1 MSVFSSVLG
10 NKVGRSVFDLSHVK
24 RFTCDMGQLI
34 PVYFDECVP
43 GDTRKI
49 GMQCVTRFQPLV
61 APILDSVDLT
71 VHYFFVPTRLL
82 MDKEDDW
89 NTFLT
94 GGLDGK
100 DESVSLPLWNFSFYN
115 GTSSSDPYPFSN
127 GKNFG
132 KYSLWDYFGLPVK
145 GSDFSFYSTVC
156 SANNVLGFPQRA
168 YNLVFNEYYRDE
180 NFVDEVSLDNSTLL
194 YRSWKKDYFTSA
206 LPWQQRGVSPAL
218 PLSGTL
224 PINLNGSLFRFGD
237 VDNPIKL
244 AGNKGDGEVLTRIRN
259 LQSDGA
265 LADAYLVSSDSSGV
279 DGDFNRHGYYY
290 ALQGNLTSPN
300 PFGTV
305 DLSNGTTFDVSA
317 LRQAF
322 QIQRWLELNAR
333 CGVRYTEFLRSHF
346 GISPKDEVLG
356 RPQYIG
362 GTKSS
367 IVISEVLQTSM
378 TVDSTELQKGSPLG
392 RLAGHGLGAS
402 SDFIC
407 SYTAKEFGYIIGI
420 ASFMPKPSYQQG
432 VNRIFSRKTK
442 FDFYFPEFAHLSEQA
457 VTNGEIFATGTD
469 KDKEIFGY
477 QGAYNEMRYSPSFN
491 CADMRDTFSYWHL
504 GRIFDNA
511 PKLNAG
517 FLTTNPS
524 YDGGIRKDIFASQ
537 NEPGLLVQF
546 ANIIKAVRPLP
557 VYGTPGFVDHVGRM

>member
-82 MDKEDDW
+82 MDKEEDW

-94 GGLDGK
+94 GGKDGK
-100 DESVSLPLWNFSFYN
+100 DESVTLPLWTFRNYDGSSTDGLSF
-115 GTSSSDPYPFSN
+115 PFSN
-127 GKNFG
+127 GSRYG
-132 KYSLWDYFGLPVK
+132 KYSLWDYFGLPLVGDEQNPK
-145 GSDFSFYSTVC
+145 SPYIAESC
-156 SANNVLGFPQRA
+156 NVLAFAERA
-168 YNLVFNEYYRDE
+168 YNLVFNEYYLDQ
-180 NFVDEVSLDNSTLL
+180 NIADPVDVKNSTIL

-206 LPWQQRGVSPAL
+206 LPWQQRGVAPAL
-218 PLSGTL
+218 PLSGTI
-224 PINLNGSLFRFGD
+224 PISFPVDTVLSLN
-237 VDNPIKL
+237 NPKFVT
-244 AGNKGDGEVLTRIRN
+244 GNGTTY
-259 LQSDGA
+259 LQFNGTNG
-265 LADAYLVSSDSSGV
+265 VVGTQSGV
-279 DGDFNRHGYYY
+279 TGQPLHVDGYVSGLNSATG
-290 ALQGNLTSPN
+290 
-300 PFGTV
+300 
-305 DLSNGTTFDVSA
+305 DLSNAATFNVA
-317 LRQAF
+317 TLRQCV

-333 CGVRYTEFLRSHF
+333 GGVRYTEFLRSHF

-367 IVISEVLQTSM
+367 IVISEVLQTSR
-378 TVDSTELQKGSPLG
+378 TVDSTQTEKGSPLG

-402 SDFIC
+402 SDYVC
-407 SYTAKEFGYIIGI
+407 TYTSKEFGYIIGI
-420 ASFMPKPSYQQG
+420 ASWMPKPSYQQG

-457 VTNGEIFATGTD
+457 VTNGEIFATGTA

-477 QGAYNEMRYSPSFN
+477 QGAYNEMRYTPSFN

-504 GRIFDNA
+504 GRIFQNA

-517 FLTTNPS
+517 FLTTNPAF
-524 YDGGIRKDIFASQ
+524 DGGIRKDIFASK

-546 ANIIKAVRPLP
+546 ANIVKAIRPLP

>member
-82 MDKEDDW
+82 MDKEEDW

-94 GGLDGK
+94 GGKDGK
-100 DESVSLPLWNFSFYN
+100 DASVSLPLFTFAYTD
-115 GTSSSDPYPFSN
+115 GSSSNPNNPFSN
-127 GKNFG
+127 GVIHG
-132 KYSLWDYFGLPVK
+132 KYSLWDYFGLPIADASVEWEIR
-145 GSDFSFYSTVC
+145 D
-156 SANNVLGFPQRA
+156 ANNVNAFCQRS
-168 YNLVFNEYYRDE
+168 YNLVWNEFYRDP
-180 NFVDEVSLDNSTLL
+180 NLVDEVSSSNSSIL
-194 YRSWKKDYFTSA
+194 YRAWKKDYFTSA
-206 LPWQQRGVSPAL
+206 LPWQQRGIAPAL
-218 PLSGTL
+218 P
-224 PINLNGSLFRFGD
+224 I
-237 VDNPIKL
+237 
-244 AGNKGDGEVLTRIRN
+244 
-259 LQSDGA
+259 
-265 LADAYLVSSDSSGV
+265 SGV
-279 DGDFNRHGYYY
+279 VPIDLSSLVLGNPTVGIADNTNLASLRASRSGATGDFNLLVNSSLGKSGDIDELSSSVVSH
-290 ALQGNLTSPN
+290 N
-300 PFGTV
+300 GTV
-305 DLSNGTTFDVSA
+305 NLNNASTFDVA
-317 LRQAF
+317 TLRQAF

-333 CGVRYTEFLRSHF
+333 GGVRYTEFLRSHF
-346 GISPKDEVLG
+346 GIAPKDEVLG

-367 IVISEVLQTSM
+367 IVVSEVLQTSR
-378 TVDSTELQKGSPLG
+378 TEDSTETQKGSPLG
-392 RLAGHGLGAS
+392 RLAGHGLGAT
-402 SDFIC
+402 SDYIC
-407 SYTAKEFGYIIGI
+407 TFTSKEFGYIIGI
-420 ASFMPKPSYQQG
+420 ASWMPKPSYQQG

-457 VTNGEIFATGTD
+457 VTNGEIFATGTSTD
-469 KDKEIFGY
+469 SEIFGY
-477 QGAYNEMRYSPSFN
+477 QGAYNEMRYTPSFN

-504 GRIFDNA
+504 GRIFGSA

-517 FLTTNPS
+517 FLTTNS
-524 YDGGIRKDIFASQ
+524 AYDGGIRKDIFASQ
-537 NEPGLLVQF
+537 NEPGLIVQF
-546 ANIIKAVRPLP
+546 ANIVKAIRPLP

>member
-82 MDKEDDW
+82 MDKEEDW

-94 GGLDGK
+94 GGKDGK
-100 DESVSLPLWNFSFYN
+100 NDSVSLPLFSFKFTN
-115 GTSSSDPYPFSN
+115 GTQTNPSNPFSN
-127 GKNFG
+127 GILTG
-132 KYSLWDYFGLPVK
+132 KYSLWDYFGLPIPSGISPTDIVN
-145 GSDFSFYSTVC
+145 S
-156 SANNVLGFPQRA
+156 NHVLGFCQRC
-168 YNLVFNEYYRDE
+168 YNLVWNEFYRDQ
-180 NFVDEVSLDNSTLL
+180 NLCDEVALTNATIL
-194 YRSWKKDYFTSA
+194 YRAWKKDYFTSA
-206 LPWQQRGVSPAL
+206 LPWQQRGVAPAL
-218 PLSGTL
+218 PLSGTI
-224 PINLNGSLFRFGD
+224 PVSF
-237 VDNPIKL
+237 DNPLILHEFKL
-244 AGNKGDGEVLTRIRN
+244 GDADNSVLPLLATAVTQPYQPIGYDSYGSSGTFPVGDQ
-259 LQSDGA
+259 LKHASATVASGA
-265 LADAYLVSSDSSGV
+265 SVNLAD
-279 DGDFNRHGYYY
+279 
-290 ALQGNLTSPN
+290 
-300 PFGTV
+300 
-305 DLSNGTTFDVSA
+305 GTTFDVA
-317 LRQAF
+317 TLRQCI

-333 CGVRYTEFLRSHF
+333 GGVRYTEFLRTHF
-346 GISPKDEVLG
+346 GIAPKDEVLG

-362 GTKSS
+362 GTKSN
-367 IVISEVLQTSM
+367 IVISEVLQTSR
-378 TVDSTELQKGSPLG
+378 TVDSTQTDKGSPLG

-402 SDFIC
+402 SDYIC
-407 SYTAKEFGYIIGI
+407 TFTSKEFGYIIGI
-420 ASFMPKPSYQQG
+420 ASWMPKPSYQQG

-457 VTNGEIFATGTD
+457 VTNGEIFVTGTSRD
-469 KDKEIFGY
+469 SEIFGY
-477 QGAYNEMRYSPSFN
+477 QGAYNEMRYMPSFN

-504 GRIFDNA
+504 GRIFSSA
-511 PKLNAG
+511 PNLNAG
-517 FLTTNPS
+517 FLTTNFKYS
-524 YDGGIRKDIFASQ
+524 GGIRKDIFASQ

-546 ANIIKAVRPLP
+546 ANIVKSVRPLP

>member
-82 MDKEDDW
+82 MNKEEDW

-94 GGLDGK
+94 GGVDGK
-100 DESVSLPLWNFSFYN
+100 DESVSLPPWAFAGAN
-115 GTSSSDPYPFSN
+115 GKYPAVTHPFSN
-127 GKNFG
+127 SQPLG
-132 KYSLWDYFGLPVK
+132 KYSLWDYFGLPCDK
-145 GSDFSFYSTVC
+145 GYDNLDYYNGIVSNDHV
-156 SANNVLGFPQRA
+156 NGFAERA
-168 YNLVFNEYYRDE
+168 YNLVFNEFYRDE
-180 NFVDEVSLDNSTLL
+180 NLVDPIDITNGTVL
-194 YRSWKKDYFTSA
+194 YRAWKKDYFTSA
-206 LPWQQRGVSPAL
+206 LPWQQRGIAPAL
-218 PLSGTL
+218 PLSGTVPVSISSL
-224 PINLNGSLFRFGD
+224 TIDNVSAQLLGEGGNFRQILTNRGGGSSPFTLQMSSESSSSSTLLETNID
-237 VDNPIKL
+237 KIK
-244 AGNKGDGEVLTRIRN
+244 
-259 LQSDGA
+259 
-265 LADAYLVSSDSSGV
+265 
-279 DGDFNRHGYYY
+279 
-290 ALQGNLTSPN
+290 
-300 PFGTV
+300 GTV
-305 DLSNGTTFDVSA
+305 TAQNATADLSNAATFDVA
-317 LRQAF
+317 TLRQCV

-333 CGVRYTEFLRSHF
+333 GGVRYTEFLRSHF

-367 IVISEVLQTSM
+367 IVISEVLQTSR
-378 TVDSTELQKGSPLG
+378 TVDSTQTEKGSPLG

-402 SDFIC
+402 SDYIC
-407 SYTAKEFGYIIGI
+407 TFTAKEFGFIIGI
-420 ASFMPKPSYQQG
+420 ASWMPKPSYQQG
-432 VNRIFSRKTK
+432 VNRIFTRKTK

-457 VTNGEIFATGTD
+457 VTNGEIFATGTA
-469 KDKEIFGY
+469 KDSEIFGY
-477 QGAYNEMRYSPSFN
+477 QGAYNEMRYMPSFN

-517 FLTTNPS
+517 FLTTNPAF
-524 YDGGIRKDIFASQ
+524 DGGIRKDIFASK

-546 ANIIKAVRPLP
+546 ANIVKAIRPLP

>member
-10 NKVGRSVFDLSHVK
+10 NKVGRSVFDLSHIK

-71 VHYFFVPTRLL
+71 VHYFFVPSRLCF
-82 MDKEDDW
+82 DKEEDW

-94 GGLDGK
+94 GGVDGK
-100 DESVSLPLWNFSFYN
+100 DESVTLPLWGFDYIYPETPNH
-115 GTSSSDPYPFSN
+115 PFSN
-127 GKNFG
+127 GHNIG
-132 KYSLWDYFGLPVK
+132 KYSLWDYFGLPLK
-145 GSDFSFYSTVC
+145 LKPTDSDDYYPQVRSMCDV
-156 SANNVLGFPQRA
+156 NGFA
-168 YNLVFNEYYRDE
+168 EKCYNLVFNEFYRDE
-180 NFVDEVSLDNSTLL
+180 NLLEPVQMMNNTVL
-194 YRSWKKDYFTSA
+194 YRAWKKDYFTSA
-206 LPWQQRGVSPAL
+206 LPWQQRGVAPAL
-218 PLSGTL
+218 PLSGTV
-224 PINLNGSLFRFGD
+224 PVSFSGPFALNSLAIGTFEGSAVNPVVGAESAGYKPVSFVSD
-237 VDNPIKL
+237 VPFN
-244 AGNKGDGEVLTRIRN
+244 AGASLN
-259 LQSDGA
+259 
-265 LADAYLVSSDSSGV
+265 YLK
-279 DGDFNRHGYYY
+279 
-290 ALQGNLTSPN
+290 GNLASTA
-300 PFGTV
+300 TA
-305 DLSNGTTFDVSA
+305 DLSNAATFDVA
-317 LRQAF
+317 TLRQCV

-333 CGVRYTEFLRSHF
+333 GGVRYTEFLRSHF
-346 GISPKDEVLG
+346 GIAPKDEVLG
-356 RPQYIG
+356 RPEYIG

-367 IVISEVLQTSM
+367 IVISEVLQTSR
-378 TVDSTELQKGSPLG
+378 TEDATQTDKGSPLG

-402 SDFIC
+402 SDYIC
-407 SYTAKEFGYIIGI
+407 TYTAKEFGYIIGI
-420 ASFMPKPSYQQG
+420 ASWMPKPSYQQG

-457 VTNGEIFATGTD
+457 VKNGEIFATGTAKD
-469 KDKEIFGY
+469 KDIFGY
-477 QGAYNEMRYSPSFN
+477 QGAYNEMRYTPSFN

-517 FLTTNPS
+517 FLTTNS
-524 YDGGIRKDIFASQ
+524 AYDGGIRKDIFASQ

-546 ANIIKAVRPLP
+546 ANIVKAIRPLP

>member
-82 MDKEDDW
+82 MDKEEDW

-94 GGLDGK
+94 GGVDGK
-100 DESVSLPLWNFSFYN
+100 DESVSLPLWFFRFFN
-115 GTSSSDPYPFSN
+115 GDFIDPQYTNPFSN
-127 GKNFG
+127 NVRQG
-132 KYSLWDYFGLPVK
+132 KYSLWDYFGLPIGGPDYEENVRN
-145 GSDFSFYSTVC
+145 V
-156 SANNVLGFPQRA
+156 NHVLGFAQRC
-168 YNLVFNEYYRDE
+168 YNLVWNEFYRDE
-180 NFVDEVSLDNSTLL
+180 NLCDKVSPLNSTVL
-194 YRSWKKDYFTSA
+194 YRAWKKDYFTSA
-206 LPWQQRGVSPAL
+206 LPWQQRGVAPAL
-218 PLSGTL
+218 PLSGTIPVTFNSPFYL
-224 PINLNGSLFRFGD
+224 NDIYIGKAQDDMFKVNIKAGDNLGSYQTIGPVASAFTVGD
-237 VDNPIKL
+237 NLKHIQ
-244 AGNKGDGEVLTRIRN
+244 GEVGST
-259 LQSDGA
+259 A
-265 LADAYLVSSDSSGV
+265 TA
-279 DGDFNRHGYYY
+279 
-290 ALQGNLTSPN
+290 
-300 PFGTV
+300 
-305 DLSNGTTFDVSA
+305 DLSKGSTFDVA
-317 LRQAF
+317 TLRQCV

-333 CGVRYTEFLRSHF
+333 GGVRYTEFLRSHF
-346 GISPKDEVLG
+346 GIAPKDEVLG

-367 IVISEVLQTSM
+367 IVISEVLQTSR
-378 TVDSTELQKGSPLG
+378 TEETTETEKGSPLG

-402 SDFIC
+402 SDYIC
-407 SYTAKEFGYIIGI
+407 TYTSKEFGYIIGI
-420 ASFMPKPSYQQG
+420 ASWMPKPSYQQG

-457 VTNGEIFATGTD
+457 VTNGEIYATGTD

-477 QGAYNEMRYSPSFN
+477 QGAYNEMRYTPSFN
-491 CADMRDTFSYWHL
+491 CSDMRDTFSYWHL
-504 GRIFDNA
+504 GRIFNNA

-517 FLTTNPS
+517 FLTTNPA

-546 ANIIKAVRPLP
+546 ANIVKAIRPLP

>member
-82 MDKEDDW
+82 LNKEEDW

-94 GGLDGK
+94 GGKDGK
-100 DESVSLPLWNFSFYN
+100 DNSVSLPLFDFAFADGLYN
-115 GTSSSDPYPFSN
+115 DPKNPFSN
-127 GKNFG
+127 AVRFG
-132 KYSLWDYFGLPVK
+132 KYSLWDYFGLPVFGDLTK
-145 GSDFSFYSTVC
+145 ESNVRTV
-156 SANNVLGFPQRA
+156 NNVLGFPQRA
-168 YNLVFNEYYRDE
+168 YNLVFNEFYRDE
-180 NFVDEVSLDNSTLL
+180 NLVDEVSLQNSTVL

-206 LPWQQRGVSPAL
+206 LPWQQRGTAPAL
-218 PLSGTL
+218 PLIGTV
-224 PINLNGSLFRFGD
+224 PVDNLLGNTFTLGNSNSALQFVIANGTSSSVHVGNTPND
-237 VDNPIKL
+237 VDHDFL
-244 AGNKGDGEVLTRIRN
+244 QFSAGRGQSGDSRLNYVQGVLGTSSSLPSVN
-259 LQSDGA
+259 LGQAGA
-265 LADAYLVSSDSSGV
+265 
-279 DGDFNRHGYYY
+279 
-290 ALQGNLTSPN
+290 
-300 PFGTV
+300 
-305 DLSNGTTFDVSA
+305 FDVA
-317 LRQAF
+317 TIRQAF

-333 CGVRYTEFLRSHF
+333 GGVRYTEFLRTHF
-346 GISPKDEVLG
+346 GIAPKDEVLG

-367 IVISEVLQTSM
+367 IVVSEVLQTSR
-378 TVDSTELQKGSPLG
+378 TVETTPTEKGSPLG

-402 SDFIC
+402 SDYIC
-407 SYTAKEFGYIIGI
+407 TFTSKEFGYIIGI
-420 ASFMPKPSYQQG
+420 ASWMPKPSYQQG

-442 FDFYFPEFAHLSEQA
+442 YDFYFPEFAHLSEQA
-457 VTNGEIFATGTD
+457 VTNGEVYATGTSAD
-469 KDKEIFGY
+469 NEIFGY
-477 QGAYNEMRYSPSFN
+477 QGAYNEMRYTPSFN

-504 GRIFDNA
+504 GRIFDSA
-511 PKLNAG
+511 PHLNAG
-517 FLTTNPS
+517 FLTTNPAF
-524 YDGGIRKDIFASQ
+524 DGGIRKDIFASQ

-546 ANIIKAVRPLP
+546 ANIVKAIRPLP

>member
-82 MDKEDDW
+82 MDREDDW

-94 GGLDGK
+94 GGKDGK
-100 DESVSLPLWNFSFYN
+100 DNSVSLPLWEFSHFD
-115 GTSSSDPYPFSN
+115 GTGDSKPQPFSN
-127 GKNFG
+127 NSVYG
-132 KYSLWDYFGLPVK
+132 KYSLWDYFGLPLADYNTETAIVR
-145 GSDFSFYSTVC
+145 T
-156 SANNVLGFPQRA
+156 NNVLSFPQRC
-168 YNLVFNEYYRDE
+168 YNLVWNEFYRDP
-180 NFVDEVSLDNSTLL
+180 NLCDEVSLTNSTLL
-194 YRSWKKDYFTSA
+194 YRAWKKDYFTSA
-206 LPWQQRGVSPAL
+206 LPWQQRGVAPAL
-218 PLSGTL
+218 PISGVVPVDFGSSFGLSNPNVVLSSGEFGVSSANSGSFLYLKPDAPTGNANTGIVTSL
-224 PINLNGSLFRFGD
+224 KGSPSSASINLENAS
-237 VDNPIKL
+237 
-244 AGNKGDGEVLTRIRN
+244 
-259 LQSDGA
+259 
-265 LADAYLVSSDSSGV
+265 
-279 DGDFNRHGYYY
+279 
-290 ALQGNLTSPN
+290 
-300 PFGTV
+300 
-305 DLSNGTTFDVSA
+305 TFDVST

-333 CGVRYTEFLRSHF
+333 GGVRYTEFLRSHF
-346 GISPKDEVLG
+346 GIAPKDEVLG

-367 IVISEVLQTSM
+367 IVVSEVLQTSR
-378 TVDSTELQKGSPLG
+378 TEESTGSQKGSPLG
-392 RLAGHGLGAS
+392 RLAGHGLGAT
-402 SDFIC
+402 SDYIC
-407 SYTAKEFGYIIGI
+407 TFTSKEFGYIIGI
-420 ASFMPKPSYQQG
+420 ASWMPKPSYQQG

-457 VTNGEIFATGTD
+457 VTNGEIFATGTS
-469 KDKEIFGY
+469 KDSEIFGY
-477 QGAYNEMRYSPSFN
+477 QGAYNEMRYTPSFN

-504 GRIFDNA
+504 GRIFESA

-517 FLTTNPS
+517 FLTTNS
-524 YDGGIRKDIFASQ
+524 AFDGGIRKDIFASH
-537 NEPGLLVQF
+537 NEPGLIVQF
-546 ANIIKAVRPLP
+546 ANIIKAIRPLP

>member
-61 APILDSVDLT
+61 SPILDSVDLT

-82 MDKEDDW
+82 MNKEDDW

-94 GGLDGK
+94 GGVNGT
-100 DESVSLPLWNFSFYN
+100 DESVSLPPFVFSLFET
-115 GTSSSDPYPFSN
+115 GGSGDYPFSN
-127 GKNFG
+127 GKYMG
-132 KYSLWDYFGLPVK
+132 KYSLWDYFGLPLVK
-145 GSDFSFYSTVC
+145 NEDGGQAYVRI
-156 SANNVLGFPQRA
+156 AQKNNINAFCQRS
-168 YNLVFNEYYRDE
+168 YNLVWNEFYRDQ
-180 NFVDEVSLDNSTLL
+180 NVCPEVSKDNSTVL

-206 LPWQQRGVSPAL
+206 LPWQQRGVAPAL
-218 PLSGTL
+218 PLSGTIPVDISVGNVL
-224 PINLNGSLFRFGD
+224 IGSESSPFKFVGKALSDVYEATVQNTLNSKTL
-237 VDNPIKL
+237 
-244 AGNKGDGEVLTRIRN
+244 ET
-259 LQSDGA
+259 S
-265 LADAYLVSSDSSGV
+265 SSGIP
-279 DGDFNRHGYYY
+279 GYY
-290 ALQGNLTSPN
+290 QIK
-300 PFGTV
+300 GTMSGSSLSGSA
-305 DLSNGTTFDVSA
+305 DLSNAATFDVST
-317 LRQAF
+317 LRQCV

-333 CGVRYTEFLRSHF
+333 GGVRYTEFLRSHF
-346 GISPKDEVLG
+346 GIAPKDEVLG

-367 IVISEVLQTSM
+367 IVISEVLQTSR
-378 TVDSTELQKGSPLG
+378 TEDDTQSQKGSPLG

-402 SDFIC
+402 SDYIC
-407 SYTAKEFGYIIGI
+407 TYTSKEFGYIIGI
-420 ASFMPKPSYQQG
+420 ASWMPKPSYQQG

-477 QGAYNEMRYSPSFN
+477 QGAYNEMRYTPSFN

-504 GRIFDNA
+504 GRIFQNA
-511 PKLNAG
+511 PKLNSG
-517 FLTTNPS
+517 FLTTNS
-524 YDGGIRKDIFASQ
+524 AYDGGIRKDIFASQ

-546 ANIIKAVRPLP
+546 ANIVKAIRPLP
-557 VYGTPGFVDHVGRM
+557 VYGSPGFVDHVGRM

>member
-82 MDKEDDW
+82 MNKEEDW

-94 GGLDGK
+94 GGVDGK
-100 DESVSLPLWNFSFYN
+100 DESVSLPLWTLGY
-115 GTSSSDPYPFSN
+115 SDGGGNKTLNPFSN
-127 GKNFG
+127 DICFG
-132 KYSLWDYFGLPVK
+132 KYSLWDYFGLPCPSNDYGDYENIRVQ
-145 GSDFSFYSTVC
+145 
-156 SANNVLGFPQRA
+156 NHVLGFAQRA
-168 YNLVFNEYYRDE
+168 YNLVWNEFYRDE
-180 NFVDEVSLDNSTLL
+180 NLCSEVSPINGTIL
-194 YRSWKKDYFTSA
+194 YRAWKKDYFTSA
-206 LPWQQRGVSPAL
+206 LPWQQRGVAPAL
-218 PLSGTL
+218 PLSGTV
-224 PINLNGSLFRFGD
+224 PVTFHNGFVLDSIQAGTGSNT
-237 VDNPIKL
+237 VTNIV
-244 AGNKGDGEVLTRIRN
+244 AGNPASNYQPMGFSALNNTPVFTVGNRISM
-259 LQSDGA
+259 LK
-265 LADAYLVSSDSSGV
+265 
-279 DGDFNRHGYYY
+279 
-290 ALQGNLTSPN
+290 GNLVNSATA
-300 PFGTV
+300 
-305 DLSNGTTFDVSA
+305 DLSDAATFDVA
-317 LRQAF
+317 TLRQCV

-333 CGVRYTEFLRSHF
+333 GGVRYTEFLRSHF
-346 GISPKDEVLG
+346 GIAPKDEVLG

-367 IVISEVLQTSM
+367 IVISEVLQTSR
-378 TVDSTELQKGSPLG
+378 TVDSTQTEKGSPLG
-392 RLAGHGLGAS
+392 RLAGHGLGAT
-402 SDFIC
+402 SDYIC
-407 SYTAKEFGYIIGI
+407 TYTAKEFGYIIGI
-420 ASFMPKPSYQQG
+420 ASWMPKPSYQQG

-457 VTNGEIFATGTD
+457 VTNGEIFATGTS
-469 KDKEIFGY
+469 KDSEIFGY
-477 QGAYNEMRYSPSFN
+477 QGAYNEMRYTPSVN

-504 GRIFDNA
+504 GRIFDTA

-517 FLTTNPS
+517 FLTTNS
-524 YDGGIRKDIFASQ
+524 AFDGGIRKDIFASK
-537 NEPGLLVQF
+537 NEPGLIVQF
-546 ANIIKAVRPLP
+546 ANLVKAIRPLP